1 MPGRQTAAAPADVMA
16 KTGPASWEYEDA
28 RPAPVVNDDSTASPS
43 LSPRELARILRAN
56 ARRILMFAAAL
67 FALGLAILLLFPA
80 KYTATSL
87 VLVDP
92 REQRVTNEQDV
103 LPGIGQDA
111 AALQSIIE
119 IAKSDGFLAPLIE
132 KLGVAND
139 FEVSGGETNI
149 ARLLTRFRGRL
160 DVSRRGLTYVIAI
173 SFSHSDANRAASYA
187 NAIAEAFVAEQARTR
202 LAATEQA
209 ASWLNERLKAL
220 RDQLTKSE
228 DAIAAFK
235 TQYKIVEA
243 GRDST
248 IRQVR
253 ATELT
258 QQASIAKLR
267 VEEAKTR
274 YDQAVRDL
282 RSNVDNSTS
291 LRSELLTALRAQ
303 RTTLNDQIAQKR
315 AVFGER
321 HPDLAISFNQ
331 REELERQIETERR
344 RIVQA
349 AKSDYDAAREQQK
362 QFEDLL
368 NNAEKE
374 MLTTAQATVKLQDLQ
389 READANRSIYEQFLA
404 RYKTTNEQRSLQTS
418 QTRIVSLA
426 TVPARPSRP
435 TLPVLLAAIAMAS
448 LLLSI
453 SAVTIYETKGRNWFA
468 RKQPLRPEA
477 EPEPRQALQTDVPPT
492 AAAPTAEP
500 SATSP
505 ILDLP
510 VWAVVPVSASNGSAA
525 RQIEGPLADLL
536 EKIALSRGLRGRVV
550 LVLSGSV
557 QRGRPVIAEALNS
570 LATGRGMLSF
580 LVQLEPEQGH
590 SVVNFPHPFLQ
601 TNASTVRATTQSLLQ
616 LLSGR
621 PTGGQPAGSDI
632 RSDFDIIVI
641 DGTALQ
647 DPSDIANLA
656 PYVDYAV
663 FLVGDAHEPVV
674 MTHAINALARNREMA
689 KGVVIDQAAA

>member
-16 KTGPASWEYEDA
+16 KTAPDSWEYEDA
-28 RPAPVVNDDSTASPS
+28 RPAPIVNDNAIASSS
-43 LSPRELARILRAN
+43 LSPRELARILRSN
-56 ARRILMFAAAL
+56 VRRILTLAAAL
-67 FALGLAILLLFPA
+67 FALGLVVLLMFPA
-80 KYTATSL
+80 KYSATSL

-119 IAKSDGFLAPLIE
+119 IAKSDGFLRPLIE

-139 FEVSGGETNI
+139 TEVSGGETNI
-149 ARLLTRFRGRL
+149 ARLLTRFRSRL

-173 SFSHSDANRAASYA
+173 SFSHSDANRAAFYA

-209 ASWLNERLKAL
+209 ASWLNDRLKAL

-235 TQYKIVEA
+235 AQYRIVEA

-258 QQASIAKLR
+258 QQASIAKVR
-267 VEEAKTR
+267 AEEAKTR

-282 RSNVDNSTS
+282 RSNVDNSTG
-291 LRSELLTALRAQ
+291 LRSELLSALRAQ

-331 REELERQIETERR
+331 REELERQIEAERR

-362 QFEDLL
+362 HFEDLL

-418 QTRIVSLA
+418 QTKIVSLA

-435 TLPVLLAAIAMAS
+435 ALPILLAAIAMAS
-448 LLLSI
+448 MLLAL
-453 SAVTIYETKGRNWFA
+453 SAVTVYEFAGRSWFA
-468 RKQPLRPEA
+468 RKPMRPEA
-477 EPEPRQALQTDVPPT
+477 EPELPQTPQADAVPT
-492 AAAPTAEP
+492 AASPAAAAQ
-500 SATSP
+500 ATSP

-510 VWAVVPVSASNGSAA
+510 VWAVVPLSAGNGAAA
-525 RQIEGPLADLL
+525 RQIEGGLADLL

-550 LVLSGSV
+550 LVLSGSA
-557 QRGRPVIAEALNS
+557 QRGRPAIAEALNS
-570 LATGRGMLSF
+570 LATDRGMLSF
-580 LVQLEPEQGH
+580 LVQLQPEQAH
-590 SVVNFPHPFLQ
+590 SVVNFPHPFFQ
-601 TNASTVRATTQSLLQ
+601 TSASTVRATTQSLLQ

-621 PTGGQPAGSDI
+621 PTDGQPAGSDI
-632 RSDFDIIVI
+632 RADFDIIVV

-647 DPSDIANLA
+647 DASDIANLA

-674 MTHAINALARNREMA
+674 MTHAMNALARNRDVA